1 MEFQSETFDAR
12 TAKFGKGK
20 SKIIDSCLENVHRLI
35 NDGGKP
41 QSVDQKQQRKA
52 LSQIK
57 FQKAKKT
64 CSKNAIK
71 KIMKHPRNAPGTS
84 GATNIGVNSNDT
96 AWIQSVISSKQT
108 SAQRKSKHSR

>member
-1 MEFQSETFDAR
+1 MYKNA
-12 TAKFGKGK
+12 
-20 SKIIDSCLENVHRLI
+20 IENVQRLT

-41 QSVDQKQQRKA
+41 QSLETKHQRKA
-52 LSQIK
+52 LSQLK

-71 KIMKHPRNAPGTS
+71 KIMKHPVSGA